1 MMPAPHYVELIEE
14 VILFDF
20 DYPKVRQSLGKAA
33 LRDPYPAWLLD
44 PHGVFKATNLMAFWL
59 WGMMTS
65 EETIT
70 PNALLGTSA
79 FALLAAMFERI
90 PVDQNV
96 ELYTKQSAVVKRL
109 AAKADESLYARFI
122 AAMKA
127 DPQRAHM
134 YEQAEPDIER
144 EWEYPLRMTSPD
156 QDGTAT
162 LLEFQ
167 VSTFRL
173 VGGAGFL
180 VTCVPTGATVA
191 VIEAQYNRLMSAYS
205 EHNYVYTLPDD
216 REQEIGSPLPASFTN
231 LIRAYYPT
239 IIQDSLWYIVQE
251 NKAHQLLVGD
261 SVVGIHF
268 FELFFAPQLKEWM
281 GPIQET
287 SAPRAIK
294 YFEAFTARFIL
305 ENAELHDDY
314 EQTMRRLLQS
324 PDFSNLLAI
333 SRRMSIRI
341 IQPESDQAIFYTCRV
356 LLPWPYTPK
365 ITLHFRSMVQY
376 IEHGLLGYT
385 DGRNY
390 RVILV
395 PENYET
401 EIALIALHLFSTAT
415 NLVTLTELTTNMV
428 LKQFLWILAF
438 TLTVQEDL
446 ALQEGDRTPWEPEEA
461 FAGIHV
467 DLEAR
472 FSPPAE
478 NALATVKTEIQAIMT
493 KLDRS
498 DKVDKDTLLTL
509 LHSITSTKPHLEQL
523 TIFLSHE
530 LDALAAS
537 SHSVSV

>member
-1 MMPAPHYVELIEE
+1 MIEE

-20 DYPKVRQSLGKAA
+20 DYPKVRQSLSKAA
-33 LRDPYPAWLLD
+33 LRDPYPVWLLD

-59 WGMMTS
+59 WGMMKP
-65 EETIT
+65 EETVT
-70 PNALLGTSA
+70 PGALLGTSA
-79 FALLAAMFERI
+79 FALLAAMVERI

-109 AAKADESLYARFI
+109 APKADESLYAHFI

-127 DPQRAHM
+127 DPHRADI
-134 YEQAEPDIER
+134 YEKAEPDTER
-144 EWEYPLRMTSPD
+144 EWEYPLRMAAPD

-180 VTCVPTGATVA
+180 ITCVPTGATVP
-191 VIEAQYNRLMSAYS
+191 VIEAQYNRLMSVYS
-205 EHNYVYTLPDD
+205 ENNYVYTLLDD
-216 REQEIGSPLPASFTN
+216 REQEIGSPFPGSFTN
-231 LIRAYYPT
+231 FIRAYYPT
-239 IIQDSLWYIVQE
+239 FIQDSLWYIVQE
-251 NKAHQLLVGD
+251 NKAHQLLVGA

-294 YFEAFTARFIL
+294 YFDAFTARFIP
-305 ENAELHDDY
+305 ENAELHDEY
-314 EQTMRRLLQS
+314 EQMMRRLLQS
-324 PDFSNLLAI
+324 SDFSNLLAI

-341 IQPESDQAIFYTCRV
+341 IQPESDEAVFYTCRV
-356 LLPWPYTPK
+356 ILPWPYTPK
-365 ITLHFRSMVQY
+365 VTLQFRSMVQY

-401 EIALIALHLFSTAT
+401 EVALISLHLFSTASE
-415 NLVTLTELTTNMV
+415 LVTSTEQTTNMV
-428 LKQFLWILAF
+428 LKQFLWILAIM
-438 TLTVQEDL
+438 LTAQEGL
-446 ALQEGDRTPWEPEEA
+446 ALRERERTPWEPEEA
-461 FAGIHV
+461 FADIYE

-472 FSPPAE
+472 FNPSTE
-478 NALATVKTEIQAIMT
+478 NALATVKAELQAIMT

-498 DKVDKDTLLTL
+498 DKIAKEALLTL
-509 LHSITSTKPHLEQL
+509 LHSISSTKPYLEQV
-523 TIFLSHE
+523 TVFLSHE
-530 LDALAAS
+530 LDELAAQ
-537 SHSVSV
+537 SHSLNV

>member
-1 MMPAPHYVELIEE
+1 M
-14 VILFDF
+14 FDF
-20 DYPKVRQSLGKAA
+20 DYPKVRQSLGEAA
-33 LRDPYPAWLLD
+33 LRDQYPVWLLD
-44 PHGVFKATNLMAFWL
+44 PDGVFKATNLMALWL
-59 WGMMTS
+59 WGMLMP
-65 EETIT
+65 EEPIT
-70 PNALLGTSA
+70 PHALLGTSA

-90 PVDQNV
+90 PVNQNV

-109 AAKADESLYARFI
+109 AARADESLYARFI

-127 DPQRAHM
+127 DPQRAHI
-134 YEQAEPDIER
+134 YKQAEPATER
-144 EWEYPLRMTSPD
+144 EWEYPLRMMSPD

-167 VSTFRL
+167 VSTYRI

-180 VTCVPTGATVA
+180 VTCVPTGATVS
-191 VIEAQYNRLMSAYS
+191 VIEAQYNRLMKAYG

-216 REQEIGSPLPASFTN
+216 REQEISLLPESFTN

-261 SVVGIHF
+261 SVAGIHF

-281 GPIQET
+281 EPIQET

-294 YFEAFTARFIL
+294 YFEAYTARFIR

-314 EQTMRRLLQS
+314 EQMMRRLLQS

-333 SRRMSIRI
+333 SHRMSIRI

-356 LLPWPYTPK
+356 ILPWPYTRK
-365 ITLHFRSMVQY
+365 ITLSFRSMVQY
-376 IEHGLLGYT
+376 IEHGLLGHT

-401 EIALIALHLFSTAT
+401 EIALIALHLFSAATTLVTAT
-415 NLVTLTELTTNMV
+415 EQTTDMV

-438 TLTVQEDL
+438 VLTVQEDL
-446 ALQEGDRTPWEPEEA
+446 ALQEGECTPWEPEEA
-461 FAGIHV
+461 FANIHE

-472 FSPPAE
+472 FSPAPE
-478 NALATVKTEIQAIMT
+478 NALATVKAELQAIMAE
-493 KLDRS
+493 LDRA
-498 DKVDKDTLLTL
+498 DKVGKDTLLTL
-509 LHSITSTKPHLEQL
+509 LHSITGTKPYLEQV
-523 TIFLSHE
+523 TVFLLHE
-530 LDALAAS
+530 LAALATS

>member
-1 MMPAPHYVELIEE
+1 MMPAPHYIELIEE
-14 VILFDF
+14 VVLFDF
-20 DYPKVRQSLGKAA
+20 DYPKVKPSLGKAA
-33 LRDPYPAWLLD
+33 LRDSYPVWLLD
-44 PHGVFKATNLMAFWL
+44 PHGVFKATNLMALWL
-59 WGMMTS
+59 WGMTP

-70 PNALLGTSA
+70 PGALLGTSA
-79 FALLAAMFERI
+79 FALLADMFERI

-109 AAKADESLYARFI
+109 SAKVGEPLYARFI
-122 AAMKA
+122 TAMKA
-127 DPQRAHM
+127 NPQRAHI
-134 YEQAEPDIER
+134 YEQAEPATER
-144 EWEYPLRMTSPD
+144 EWEYPLKMTSPD
-156 QDGTAT
+156 QDATAT

-167 VSTFRL
+167 VSTYRL

-180 VTCVPTGATVA
+180 VTCVPHGATVP
-191 VIEAQYNRLMSAYS
+191 VIEAQYNRLMKADG

-216 REQEIGSPLPASFTN
+216 REQEIGSLLPESFTN
-231 LIRAYYPT
+231 LIRAYYPS
-239 IIQDSLWYIVQE
+239 IVQDSLWYIVQE

-294 YFEAFTARFIL
+294 YFDAFTARFIL
-305 ENAELHDDY
+305 ENAELHDEY

-356 LLPWPYTPK
+356 ILPWPYTPK

-376 IEHGLLGYT
+376 IEPGLLGHT

-415 NLVTLTELTTNMV
+415 KLVTATEQATDMV

-438 TLTVQEDL
+438 VLTVQEDL
-446 ALQEGDRTPWEPEEA
+446 ALQEGERTPWEPAEA
-461 FAGIHV
+461 FAGIHE

-472 FSPPAE
+472 FSPPTE
-478 NALATVKTEIQAIMT
+478 NALATVKTKLQTIMT
-493 KLDRS
+493 ELDRAG
-498 DKVDKDTLLTL
+498 KVDKVTLLTL

-530 LDALAAS
+530 LDALAVPS
-537 SHSVSV
+537 NSVSV

>member
-1 MMPAPHYVELIEE
+1 M
-14 VILFDF
+14 FDF
-20 DYPKVRQSLGKAA
+20 DYPKVRQSLGEAA
-33 LRDPYPAWLLD
+33 LRDPYPVWLLD
-44 PHGVFKATNLMAFWL
+44 PHGVFKATNLMAIWL
-59 WGMMTS
+59 WEMLTP
-65 EETIT
+65 EETVT

-79 FALLAAMFERI
+79 FALLADMFERI

-109 AAKADESLYARFI
+109 APKADESLYALFI

-127 DPQRAHM
+127 DPQRADI
-134 YEQAEPDIER
+134 YEQAEPDTER
-144 EWEYPLRMTSPD
+144 EWEYPLRMASPE
-156 QDGTAT
+156 QDGSAT

-180 VTCVPTGATVA
+180 ITCVPHGATLS
-191 VIEAQYNRLMSAYS
+191 VIEAQYNRLMKAYS
-205 EHNYVYTLPDD
+205 EINYVYTLDD
-216 REQEIGSPLPASFTN
+216 REQEKGSPLPESFTN

-314 EQTMRRLLQS
+314 EQMMQRLLHS

-356 LLPWPYTPK
+356 ILPWPYTPK
-365 ITLHFRSMVQY
+365 VTLHFRSMVQY

-415 NLVTLTELTTNMV
+415 ELLTSTEQTMNMI

-438 TLTVQEDL
+438 VLTAQEDL
-446 ALQEGDRTPWEPEEA
+446 VLQEGARTLWEPEEA
-461 FAGIHV
+461 FADIYE
-467 DLEAR
+467 DLEAH
-472 FSPPAE
+472 FSPPTE
-478 NALATVKTEIQAIMT
+478 NALATVKTELQAIMT
-493 KLDRS
+493 ELDRS
-498 DKVDKDTLLTL
+498 DKIAKDALLTL
-509 LHSITSTKPHLEQL
+509 LHSITSTKPYLEQV
-523 TIFLSHE
+523 TAFLSHE
-530 LDALAAS
+530 LEVLAAP
-537 SHSVSV
+537 SHSLSV